1 MKLNLDT
8 VVDRETVAGFYTS
21 FKQQM
26 EDTMKEQL
34 KVMNGDKNTNNKD
47 LVKNHSHGF
56 NELVRKEKD
65 MHKKVNSLELSLDK
79 AEKQRQEAEEQTQK
93 AIKQREEATELK
105 NEAIVQRHEALEQ
118 KEESDQAFDKLSDL
132 FDELYAT
139 KAKFVQERKQKT
151 QQRDLSEASHNGNP
165 DKQINMSHAQD
176 LSTNPVKVTM
186 QEKQKPKT
194 ENDIT
199 IVDI

>member
-34 KVMNGDKNTNNKD
+34 KRMNGDKNTNNKD

-93 AIKQREEATELK
+93 AIKQRH
-105 NEAIVQRHEALEQ
+105 EAIEQ